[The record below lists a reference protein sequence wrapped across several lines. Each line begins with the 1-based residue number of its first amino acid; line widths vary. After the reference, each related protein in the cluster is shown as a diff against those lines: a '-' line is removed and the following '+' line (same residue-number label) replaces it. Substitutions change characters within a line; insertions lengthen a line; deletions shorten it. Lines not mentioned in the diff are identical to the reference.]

1 MENVQREEYRP
12 EFSLTAEGRD
22 ITAVMRE
29 NLVEIRLTDNGGA
42 TAKADELQITILSE
56 TMALPSKGARLRLG
70 LGFNGILKDKGWFV
84 VSGISSS
91 GPPRKIVIYAT
102 AAPMNAQRQSGDVLN
117 QKSRSWDDVS
127 LGDIVKTVASDNGLI
142 PKVAGAL
149 ANIAVG
155 HLDQVNE
162 SDAALMT
169 RLASRF
175 NAISKPS
182 GGYWLF
188 LQQGESL
195 SVSGKPLASVTI
207 LKEAVSE
214 WSYTDGQQRGA
225 TTGPGKKGEGGKKGK
240 ISVAY
245 FDPEDGRTKT
255 QSLEHDGP
263 SQSHPFTQP
272 TKAAANHSAQS
283 RKTQVSRN
291 ERRMTLSGPCRPAH
305 IPLTAES
312 RVITQGFGT
321 VEDRSW
327 LIESLVFSL
336 TSQGMSFAFNLATD
350 IKPPKGLS
358 GKKSG
363 KKKDDGIG
371 YFDET

>member
-22 ITAVMRE
+22 ITALMRE

-56 TMALPSKGARLRLG
+56 TMALPNKGARLRLG
-70 LGFNGILKDKGWFV
+70 LGFNGVLQDKGWFV

-102 AAPMNAQRQSGDVLN
+102 AAPMNAQRQPGDVLN
-117 QKSRSWDDVS
+117 QKSRSWDDVN

-149 ANIAVG
+149 ADIAVG

-195 SVSGKPLASVTI
+195 SVGGKALASVTI
-207 LKEAVSE
+207 LKEEVSE

-263 SQSHPFTQP
+263 SQSHPSP
-272 TKAAANHSAQS
+272 S
-283 RKTQVSRN
+283 R
-291 ERRMTLSGPCRPAH
+291 P
-305 IPLTAES
+305 
-312 RVITQGFGT
+312 
-321 VEDRSW
+321 
-327 LIESLVFSL
+327 
-336 TSQGMSFAFNLATD
+336 
-350 IKPPKGLS
+350 KPPPTTARNPEKRR
-358 GKKSG
+358 
-363 KKKDDGIG
+363 
-371 YFDET
+371 